1 MCSASE
7 QALTKLLISCQYVNN
22 VAGTLR
28 KLKTLTLVLSLP
40 LDPADLIIA
49 SLQYRDIS
57 SQCTVLV
64 PKEVTEVICRCLLS
78 IWHGYQKE
86 AGVGRVC
93 FWWFSL
99 SKCED
104 LSKYPLY
111 WWLCFHCLFPFGCK
125 LFMGWMNFSTFSFF
139 SIGEFASW
147 LLGRPSVWKWGSFV
161 IPNIRIGQQSI
172 PCQDIFWGWIF
183 KKHSTGSSWWK
194 PADLP

>member
-1 MCSASE
+1 MD
-7 QALTKLLISCQYVNN
+7 I
-22 VAGTLR
+22 R
-28 KLKTLTLVLSLP
+28 KRREG
-40 LDPADLIIA
+40 A
-49 SLQYRDIS
+49 
-57 SQCTVLV
+57 
-64 PKEVTEVICRCLLS
+64 
-78 IWHGYQKE
+78 
-86 AGVGRVC
+86 GRVC

-111 WWLCFHCLFPFGCK
+111 WWLCFHCPFPFGCK

-183 KKHSTGSSWWK
+183 KKQHWLLLMKACRLTITQNIGSLQNQAIDKQSFPLVTFPGPFFCLMYSYSEALLWAHRGCPQGMAR
-194 PADLP
+194 PAILQDNEKICGLMQGIRLSI